1 MEGHWAEGWE
11 AREGRPASLLCMA
24 VCIYADPV
32 RRASSMRRR
41 ISRAKSD
48 ELNSSDNNI
57 LYEIPGH
64 EWTKFAAREMI

>member
-1 MEGHWAEGWE
+1 MEGHWTEGWE
-11 AREGRPASLLCMA
+11 AGEGRAARPHSTWPF
-24 VCIYADPV
+24 VYADHL

-41 ISRAKSD
+41 ISQAKSD

-64 EWTKFAAREMI
+64 ERTKFAARRVI